1 MNLVKKGVEK
11 IKSSDWQGN
20 LGTALSIAS
29 TAVDL
34 IGGFPGSGLVA
45 AGLSAGAT
53 LLENKADDKA
63 FHQIKETLEKLSE
76 DQDIVRSLLLAQQK
90 ELKEKEV
97 RTDWE
102 EVKKDLLEVITD
114 VKSSSKRTDSEVDA
128 LKSFVDQIFDIVVE
142 LRFKVRF

>member
-63 FHQIKETLEKLSE
+63 FNQIKETLEKLSE

-102 EVKKDLLEVITD
+102 EVKKDLLEVIKD

>member
-11 IKSSDWQGN
+11 IKNSDWQGN

-63 FHQIKETLEKLSE
+63 SKKIEDALAKLSAVN
-76 DQDIVRSLLLAQQK
+76 DIVRNILLAQQK
-90 ELKEKEV
+90 ELQEKEV
-97 RTDWE
+97 RTDWG
-102 EVKKDLLEVITD
+102 EVKKDLLDVIKD
-114 VKSSSKRTDSEVDA
+114 VKSTRGHTDSEVDA
-128 LKSFVDQIFDIVVE
+128 LKTYVDHIFDIVVE
-142 LRFKVRF
+142 LRFKVRC